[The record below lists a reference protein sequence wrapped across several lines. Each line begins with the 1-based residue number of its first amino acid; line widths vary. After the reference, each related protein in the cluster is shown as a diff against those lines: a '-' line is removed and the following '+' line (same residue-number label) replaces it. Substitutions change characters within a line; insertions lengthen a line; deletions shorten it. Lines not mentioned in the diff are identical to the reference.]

1 MLNLVSPK
9 ATKLNEL
16 TTTRKTN
23 GSVVFA
29 VSMITM
35 KSDANQALKE
45 VNDELYNN
53 RLDNK

>member
-23 GSVVFA
+23 GSIVFA
-29 VSMITM
+29 ISMITM
-35 KSDANQALKE
+35 KNEANQALKE
-45 VNDELYNN
+45 VNDELYKN